1 MKCLRLV
8 SRNGLAPIAVAVC
21 LGWTLPARAQEGGD
35 AGGVQQELAALR
47 AQMQAMAVRI
57 DSLESQLGEARAE
70 VAAATVAAAQAGDA
84 AKSSSK
90 VSWKGAP
97 QFEGEGGWS
106 FKPRGR
112 LQLDAAGVNAPSGV
126 DDKGLGF
133 STEVRRAF
141 LGAEGTLPGGF
152 GYRAEVD
159 VAASSVEITDL
170 FLTYDASR
178 ELTLTVGQH
187 KPFWGL
193 EEMTSDLFT
202 SFLERAAFN
211 SAFGYERRVGLS
223 ASYATQDV
231 LLQAGVFADNAAD
244 LNNDENNSYS
254 VDGRAVFMPK
264 LAGGQFHI
272 GGSAHYRDLND
283 AGNSVRYRARPFT
296 RTTDTRLIDTGAIA
310 DVESE
315 LGYGLEL
322 AYAKGPFHFAGETH
336 WQTVGVAGGADPTF
350 FGGYAEVGYFLT
362 KGDMRSYKAGVFDRI
377 RPRDGV
383 DKGGIGAIEL
393 NLRYDYLDL
402 VDAGTVGGK
411 QSAYAV
417 SVIWTPM
424 AYVRFMANYGHLDY
438 DMAAIAAG
446 TDRDYGVDTFGM
458 RAQFDF

>member
-1 MKCLRLV
+1 MKCLRFV
-8 SRNGLAPIAVAVC
+8 SRNGMAPVAAAVC
-21 LGWTLPARAQEGGD
+21 LGWALPASAQDGAD
-35 AGGVQQELAALR
+35 PAAVQQELAELR
-47 AQMQAMAVRI
+47 TQMQAMAARI
-57 DSLESQLGEARAE
+57 DTLESQLGAARAE
-70 VAAATVAAAQAGDA
+70 AAAATAAATQAQDA
-84 AKSSSK
+84 TKSAPK

-97 QFEGEGGWS
+97 QFEGDGGWS

-112 LQLDAAGVNAPSGV
+112 LQLDAAVVNAPSGV

-159 VAASSVEITDL
+159 VAASAIEITDL
-170 FLTYDASR
+170 FLTYDATR
-178 ELTLTVGQH
+178 NLTLTVGQH
-187 KPFWGL
+187 KPFWGM
-193 EEMTSDLFT
+193 EELTSDLFT

-223 ASYATQDV
+223 ASYVSKDF
-231 LLQAGVFADNAAD
+231 LLQTGVFADNAAD

-264 LAGGQFHI
+264 LGGGQFHI
-272 GGSAHYRDLND
+272 GGSVHYRDLND
-283 AGNSVRYRARPFT
+283 SGNSVRYRARPFT
-296 RTTDTRLIDTGAIA
+296 RTTDTRLIDTGNIA
-310 DVESE
+310 NAESE
-315 LGYGLEL
+315 LGYGFEL
-322 AYAKGPFHFAGETH
+322 AYIKGPFHFAGETH
-336 WQTVGVAGGADPTF
+336 WQTVSVAGGADPTF

-362 KGDMRSYKAGVFDRI
+362 RGDTRSYKAGVFDRI
-377 RPRDGV
+377 RPQNGV
-383 DKGGIGAIEL
+383 DKGGVGAVEV

-402 VDAGTVGGK
+402 ADGGTVGGI
-411 QSAYAV
+411 QNAYAI
-417 SVIWTPM
+417 SVVWTPM

-446 TDRDYGVDTFGM
+446 SDRDYGVDTFGM